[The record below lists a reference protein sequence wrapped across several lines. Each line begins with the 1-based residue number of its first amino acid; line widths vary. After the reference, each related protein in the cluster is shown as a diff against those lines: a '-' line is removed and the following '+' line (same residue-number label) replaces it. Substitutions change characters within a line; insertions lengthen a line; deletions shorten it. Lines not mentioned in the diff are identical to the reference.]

1 MLVRSTFAAF
11 VRRPAWDWQ
20 TEPVT
25 DWATVAELGTAGGT
39 LGLAIAT
46 FASVRSS
53 NRSARLAERSLLA
66 GLRPLLLTSR
76 LGEPEEKVGFQDDHW
91 VHVPGGLAVAEVG
104 TDAIYLAISIRNVGT
119 GLAVLNGWMFRPER
133 IVNVTQRPDPED
145 FHRLT
150 RDLYVPAGDR
160 GFWQGTYREPG
171 AVEFR
176 RAAETINARR
186 PFTIDVLYGDGEGGQ
201 RMISRF
207 TLTAGR
213 GDAWVA
219 AVTRHWN
226 LDRPDPR

>member
-1 MLVRSTFAAF
+1 M
-11 VRRPAWDWQ
+11 
-20 TEPVT
+20 T
-25 DWATVAELGTAGGT
+25 DWATVAELGTAAGT
-39 LGLAIAT
+39 LGLAMAT

-76 LGEPEEKVGFQDDHW
+76 LEDREEKVGFADEHW
-91 VHVPGGLAVAEVG
+91 VHVPGGRAVAEAGAEAV
-104 TDAIYLAISIRNVGT
+104 YLAISVRNVGT
-119 GLAVLNGWMFRPER
+119 GLAVLNGWMFHPER
-133 IVNVTQRPDPED
+133 LVGVSERPDPND

-160 GFWQGTYREPG
+160 GFWQGAYREP
-171 AVEFR
+171 AAAEFR

-186 PFTIDVLYGDGEGGQ
+186 PFTIDILYGDGEGGQ

-207 TLTAGR
+207 AVAPAGD
-213 GDAWVA
+213 DAWIT
-219 AVTRHWN
+219 AVSHHWN